1 MEHSRTVLV
10 VLAMAAVGLVSCVED
25 GNPAAA
31 TADPQTVR
39 PAGAQAAGSGMC
51 AMMASGTCP
60 MGMATP
66 ALGTQPQGGG
76 RRAAITIRSA
86 GQPRMVAGAVRL
98 PFAAVGIDARYMQG
112 QALAGQL
119 AVARIEALAAAQD
132 APFEAVE
139 LLMRIAASEA
149 PAPVRRSALFAV
161 SRLHQKAG
169 RMEQAAQVL
178 ARMVLLPDDPRPAG
192 PPRWTDARP
201 ARQEQLPADIRQAT
215 QHLDRRRQE
224 LDELARQLAQQRE
237 QLDRRQRE
245 LEDLARQ
252 LREQQETD

>member
-1 MEHSRTVLV
+1 MEHFRTVLV

-60 MGMATP
+60 MGMAGPP
-66 ALGTQPQGGG
+66 APGTQPQGGG

-86 GQPRMVAGAVRL
+86 GQPCVVAGAVRL

-132 APFEAVE
+132 APFEGVE
-139 LLMRIAASEA
+139 LLMRIAASDA

-169 RMEQAAQVL
+169 RVEQAANWHAL
-178 ARMVLLPDDPRPAG
+178 
-192 PPRWTDARP
+192 T
-201 ARQEQLPADIRQAT
+201 
-215 QHLDRRRQE
+215 
-224 LDELARQLAQQRE
+224 
-237 QLDRRQRE
+237 
-245 LEDLARQ
+245 
-252 LREQQETD
+252 